1 MHGRTTPAQAL
12 ANPHNGDL
20 DMLEAM
26 MDRMHHRGSSS
37 PGSTSA
43 FPARPSSRASSSS
56 RLSHHSSSR
65 SLHSLQSSHAV
76 SGPSYDSR
84 HARTA
89 SGLSD
94 QRASVDDDRTPSV
107 AQGEWG
113 SSRHG
118 SGSIRSATP
127 SSSRYQP
134 SDDAAS
140 AHSLQSRAAQVGVG
154 EDPSRQQQQHPA
166 ATFARPEPTSL
177 RTRPRTATSPIP
189 FERSSSPLRLLPRSP
204 TNDRT
209 PLEDLSFFREVGAL
223 VGDDPRWDEPLTSP
237 RRLDADD
244 SDSIRS
250 GTSSVLSG
258 PRSSSLRAARLREDI
273 EKEALR
279 IKERASLE
287 ELRRNAAAAS
297 AVAAGHRAVT
307 PDPPSRHSSSSS
319 PPPHAALQ
327 QRESFQGSMSGIP
340 LYPGA
345 PVPSASSPSS
355 SSAAR
360 PPPAADSRSVRSL
373 GSTATASGSGP
384 TAGAQGSSS
393 ASVKT
398 SGSGSYAVSGSPA
411 SGSGGAS
418 ARTEYGARS
427 DRSRQTQSRE
437 WSQTCW
443 VWVRDK
449 GSASVTGGSSGSSG
463 GGRFSKAPL
472 IRDVPAA
479 LKRKGGKRESAH
491 HLLSPAEALLFNV
504 DDSLAGKGGKS
515 SSKDKDK
522 GREKAVLG
530 PAAAS
535 RDGRWRRATGV
546 LRDDGYFRVLGES
559 DKAVVHNVHLPS
571 LGRSD
576 VRLVDHSLFGR
587 PNCISMSRSHAA
599 PPTPHRH
606 SFSPS
611 ASSLPSPP
619 RLDETVYL
627 CFPSVVATQVWLVMA
642 QCFARPEFY
651 LSSGAAAPR
660 PLRSAVASDSG
671 TDSADDD
678 RPDEL
683 ESGCRIFRSLHLSIA
698 EGRALGELATE
709 VVRPGPKSSWERPV
723 IDDDSTLSNID
734 SYSHS
739 FATPGMEPSPSKSV
753 SSMSLPRLASR
764 HGQDGR
770 DGGGGGGSSSSG
782 SSAAYC
788 EIEMGGEVIA
798 QTSVRKGSSPYWNE
812 SFVFSD
818 LPPFVAPVTIRVLQM
833 AKHSSRPVLI
843 GSATVR
849 IPDLPRQQ
857 SIEDWWAVK
866 PPTST
871 KSSDVVGELSLG
883 VRVNEEV
890 VLPSRDYDAML
901 QLLSDDADA
910 DLATDIAHEFPSDLE
925 EVTRTLMRI
934 YQAES
939 VLLSR
944 ILRLADL
951 EIDHNALSQRSAAI
965 LFRGNSILTKSV
977 ELYLRLTGAE
987 YLDASIGEVIRRIV
1001 AEKVEIE
1008 IDPMKLRPGT
1018 KDKEL
1023 QHNVH
1028 LLREWALTLFHAI
1041 YDAREKCPHDLRQ
1054 IFAHIQ
1060 GAVIDKYGEGEDQK
1074 NTRWTCVSAFIFL
1087 RFFVPAVLNPKLF
1100 FIVPGPPDPKSQRTL
1115 TLVAKTL
1122 QGLANFS
1129 SFGQKEPWMLPMNA
1143 FVQDNTAALVDF
1155 IEHVSTPAPSTAYR
1169 QEWTSPNA
1177 AAYLAPARLRSSL
1190 PPLGKEGVPLLP
1202 HLIDLP
1208 RELGVLATRIAR
1220 LAADKG
1226 PLADLT
1232 SLSGGGGGESRCE
1245 TPSVASSRGGR
1256 SRRFVEL
1263 VETCID
1269 VHVESR
1275 RRGGGLVSLP
1285 PYEDL
1290 RNRTPD
1296 PKTRTRRLMTGRP
1309 AIADQYSSA
1318 AGLRKAL
1325 GVPPLPR
1332 TSSSAS
1338 SGAGA
1343 GVGAGA
1349 GAGAGPSTA
1358 ASATVDG
1365 DELHIRNPASN
1376 GTGPSPPPDVR
1387 DELRPAPRPRE
1398 ESETSVHSTAS
1409 RRTHR
1414 GFTINGADSPGVA
1427 GLRHSG
1433 GSYPTKSFSTEDL
1446 SLLASLQ
1453 TGDLDATTPRRDAP
1467 APFLVSSQT
1476 MSSLAGYGAV
1486 VRNSLDDEEADS
1498 RSSSVRLPGDAS
1510 AAGYAFPPAKTR
1522 VVTRGD
1528 PASAA
1533 TATAAP
1539 SSSGRSKSSA
1549 SSTRSSQIPPT
1560 VPTSRI
1566 RITQETTTT
1575 TTYVSDPAPP
1585 AVVGAVE
1592 FGTQHRRSVPYDDD
1606 TSLAPTS
1613 PDEGTPFESSFGT
1626 SAFSAPLMRANPS
1639 QSSQHSMLS
1648 VLSGRS
1654 LASSASTVSIS
1665 AEITAGPG
1673 PAASSSSSSGAAAA
1687 SAAAVVGRRA
1697 SSAGMSLA
1705 GMGRRATGSVSGPAG
1720 GAGISTLRD
1729 DQSDGG
1735 SSGRGGGARPSGSK
1749 GGLLSRAM
1757 GRKGSHAS

>member
-1 MHGRTTPAQAL
+1 MPAQTL
-12 ANPHNGDL
+12 ANPHNGDI

-26 MDRMHHRGSSS
+26 MDRMHNRASSS
-37 PGSTSA
+37 PGSTAA

-56 RLSHHSSSR
+56 RLSHHSSNPSLR
-65 SLHSLQSSHAV
+65 SYQSAHPPVPGS
-76 SGPSYDSR
+76 SSSSR
-84 HARTA
+84 HARAA

-94 QRASVDDDRTPSV
+94 QRASLDDDRTPSV

-113 SSRHG
+113 SSHHG
-118 SGSIRSATP
+118 SASTRSATP

-134 SDDAAS
+134 FDDAAS
-140 AHSLQSRAAQVGVG
+140 AHSLQTRAAQVGVG
-154 EDPSRQQQQHPA
+154 EDSSRQQHPA
-166 ATFARPEPTSL
+166 ASFARPEPTSL

-223 VGDDPRWDEPLTSP
+223 VSDDSRWDEPLPSP
-237 RRLDADD
+237 RRVDADD

-297 AVAAGHRAVT
+297 ALAAGHRAVT
-307 PDPPSRHSSSSS
+307 PDPPSRHSSSAS
-319 PPPHAALQ
+319 PPPRAGLQ

-345 PVPSASSPSS
+345 PMPSSSSPSS
-355 SSAAR
+355 SYIAR
-360 PPPAADSRSVRSL
+360 APPAADARSVRSL
-373 GSTATASGSGP
+373 GSTATASGSGSGA
-384 TAGAQGSSS
+384 TAAAQGSSS

-398 SGSGSYAVSGSPA
+398 SGSGSYAASGSAA

-427 DRSRQTQSRE
+427 DRSRQSQSRE

-443 VWVRDK
+443 VWVREK
-449 GSASVTGGSSGSSG
+449 GSASVGGGSSGSSG

-504 DDSLAGKGGKS
+504 DESVAGKGSKS

-522 GREKAVLG
+522 EKGREKAVFG

-546 LRDDGYFRVLGES
+546 LRDDGYFRVFGES

-587 PNCISMSRSHAA
+587 PNCISLSRSHAA

-651 LSSGAAAPR
+651 LASGAATPR
-660 PLRSAVASDSG
+660 PLRSAAASDSG

-709 VVRPGPKSSWERPV
+709 VVRPGPKSSWERPAV
-723 IDDDSTLSNID
+723 DDDSTLSSID

-739 FATPGMEPSPSKSV
+739 FATTGLEPSPSKSV

-770 DGGGGGGSSSSG
+770 EGGGGGSSS

-788 EIEMGGEVIA
+788 EIEMGGEVVA

-812 SFVFSD
+812 SFVFND
-818 LPPFVAPVTIRVLQM
+818 LPPFVAPVTVRVLQM

-866 PPTST
+866 PPSSA

-925 EVTRTLMRI
+925 EVTKTLMRI

-951 EIDHNALSQRSAAI
+951 EVDHNSLSQRSAAI
-965 LFRGNSILTKSV
+965 LFRGNTILTKSV

-1023 QHNVH
+1023 QANVH
-1028 LLREWALTLFHAI
+1028 LLREWALTLFNAI
-1041 YDAREKCPHDLRQ
+1041 YDARERCPHDLRQ

-1060 GAVIDKYGEGEDQK
+1060 GAVVDKYGEGDDQK

-1177 AAYLAPARLRSSL
+1177 AAYLAPTRLRSSL

-1208 RELGVLATRIAR
+1208 RELGLLATRIAR
-1220 LAADKG
+1220 LSADKG

-1232 SLSGGGGGESRCE
+1232 SSSVGGAGEGRCE
-1245 TPSVASSRGGR
+1245 TPSIASSRGGR
-1256 SRRFVEL
+1256 SRRFIEL

-1285 PYEDL
+1285 PYEDM
-1290 RNRTPD
+1290 RKRTPD
-1296 PKTRTRRLMTGRP
+1296 PKSRTRRIMTGRP
-1309 AIADQYSSA
+1309 AIAEQYSSA

-1332 TSSSAS
+1332 TSSSGS
-1338 SGAGA
+1338 SGAG
-1343 GVGAGA
+1343 VR
-1349 GAGAGPSTA
+1349 AGPSPGSGVA
-1358 ASATVDG
+1358 ASALVDG
-1365 DELHIRNPASN
+1365 DELHIRNPSSSGAD
-1376 GTGPSPPPDVR
+1376 PAPPPPDVR
-1387 DELRPAPRPRE
+1387 DELSPVPRLRE
-1398 ESETSVHSTAS
+1398 ESETSMHSTAS

-1414 GFTINGADSPGVA
+1414 GYTINGADSPGVA

-1433 GSYPTKSFSTEDL
+1433 GSFPTKSFSTEDL

-1453 TGDLDATTPRRDAP
+1453 AGDLDPPAPRRDAQ
-1467 APFLVSSQT
+1467 APSLAASQT
-1476 MSSLAGYGAV
+1476 MASLAGYGAV
-1486 VRNSLDDEEADS
+1486 VRNSLDGEEADS
-1498 RSSSVRLPGDAS
+1498 RSSSVRSPSDAS

-1522 VVTRGD
+1522 VVTRGE
-1528 PASAA
+1528 PS
-1533 TATAAP
+1533 TATTATAP
-1539 SSSGRSKSSA
+1539 SSSARSKSSA

-1575 TTYVSDPAPP
+1575 TTYVSDPAPAP
-1585 AVVGAVE
+1585 AVAGAVE
-1592 FGTQHRRSVPYDDD
+1592 FGTQQHRRSVPYDDD

-1665 AEITAGPG
+1665 AEISAGPP
-1673 PAASSSSSSGAAAA
+1673 PAASSSSSSGTAGS
-1687 SAAAVVGRRA
+1687 SAAGAVGRRA
-1697 SSAGMSLA
+1697 SSAGMSLG
-1705 GMGRRATGSVSGPAG
+1705 GMGRRAMGSVSGPAG
-1720 GAGISTLRD
+1720 GSGVATLRD

-1735 SSGRGGGARPSGSK
+1735 SSGRGSGARPSGSK

>member
-1 MHGRTTPAQAL
+1 MPPQTL
-12 ANPHNGDL
+12 ASPHNGDI

-26 MDRMHHRGSSS
+26 MDRMHHRGASS
-37 PGSTSA
+37 PGSPSA

-56 RLSHHSSSR
+56 RLSHHSSNPSLR
-65 SLHSLQSSHAV
+65 SFQSPPPV
-76 SGPSYDSR
+76 PGPSSDLR
-84 HARTA
+84 HARAA

-94 QRASVDDDRTPSV
+94 QRASLDDDRTPSV

-113 SSRHG
+113 SSRH
-118 SGSIRSATP
+118 SSASTRSATP

-134 SDDAAS
+134 FDDAAS
-140 AHSLQSRAAQVGVG
+140 SHSLQTRAAQVGVG
-154 EDPSRQQQQHPA
+154 EDPSRQQHHHPA
-166 ATFARPEPTSL
+166 ASFARPEPTSL

-223 VGDDPRWDEPLTSP
+223 VSDDSRWDEPLPSL

-307 PDPPSRHSSSSS
+307 PDPPSRQSSSSS
-319 PPPHAALQ
+319 PTPHAGLQ
-327 QRESFQGSMSGIP
+327 PRESFQGSMSGIP

-345 PVPSASSPSS
+345 PVPSSSSPSS
-355 SSAAR
+355 SYAAR
-360 PPPAADSRSVRSL
+360 PPVAADARSVRSL

-384 TAGAQGSSS
+384 TAAAQGSSS

-398 SGSGSYAVSGSPA
+398 SGSGSYAASGSAA

-427 DRSRQTQSRE
+427 DRSRQSQSRE

-443 VWVRDK
+443 VWVREK
-449 GSASVTGGSSGSSG
+449 GSASVIGGSSGSSG

-504 DDSLAGKGGKS
+504 DDSVAGKGSKS
-515 SSKDKDK
+515 SSKDKDKEK

-546 LRDDGYFRVLGES
+546 LRDDGYFRVFGES

-587 PNCISMSRSHAA
+587 PNCISMSRSHTA

-611 ASSLPSPP
+611 ASSLPTPP

-651 LSSGAAAPR
+651 LASGAATPR
-660 PLRSAVASDSG
+660 PLRSAAASDSG

-709 VVRPGPKSSWERPV
+709 VVRPGPKSSWERPAV
-723 IDDDSTLSNID
+723 DDDSTLSSID

-770 DGGGGGGSSSSG
+770 DGLSGGSSSS

-788 EIEMGGEVIA
+788 EVEMGGEVIA

-812 SFVFSD
+812 SFVFND

-866 PPTST
+866 PPTSA

-925 EVTRTLMRI
+925 EVTKTLMRI

-951 EIDHNALSQRSAAI
+951 EVDHNALSQRSAAI
-965 LFRGNSILTKSV
+965 LFRGNTILTKSV

-1023 QHNVH
+1023 QSNVH
-1028 LLREWALTLFHAI
+1028 LLREWALTLFNAI

-1060 GAVIDKYGEGEDQK
+1060 SAVVDKYGEGEDQK

-1177 AAYLAPARLRSSL
+1177 AAYLAPTRLRSSL

-1208 RELGVLATRIAR
+1208 RELGLLATRIAR
-1220 LAADKG
+1220 LSADKG

-1232 SLSGGGGGESRCE
+1232 LSSIGASAGEGRCE
-1245 TPSVASSRGGR
+1245 TPSIASSRGGR
-1256 SRRFVEL
+1256 SRRFIEL

-1309 AIADQYSSA
+1309 AIADQYSSV
-1318 AGLRKAL
+1318 AGMRKAL

-1332 TSSSAS
+1332 TSSSGS

-1343 GVGAGA
+1343 GQ
-1349 GAGAGPSTA
+1349 GPSVA
-1358 ASATVDG
+1358 MGGTVDG
-1365 DELHIRNPASN
+1365 DELHIRNPASS
-1376 GTGPSPPPDVR
+1376 GTGLLPPPDMR
-1387 DELRPAPRPRE
+1387 DERAPVPRPRE
-1398 ESETSVHSTAS
+1398 ESETSVQSTAS

-1433 GSYPTKSFSTEDL
+1433 GSFPTKSFSTEDL

-1453 TGDLDATTPRRDAP
+1453 TGDLDPTAPRRDAP
-1467 APFLVSSQT
+1467 APSLVSSQT
-1476 MSSLAGYGAV
+1476 MASLAGYGAA
-1486 VRNSLDDEEADS
+1486 VRNSLDEEEADS
-1498 RSSSVRLPGDAS
+1498 RSSSVRSPSDAS
-1510 AAGYAFPPAKTR
+1510 ASGYAFPPAKTR
-1522 VVTRGD
+1522 VVTRGE
-1528 PASAA
+1528 PA
-1533 TATAAP
+1533 TATTTAAP
-1539 SSSGRSKSSA
+1539 STSARSKSSA

-1575 TTYVSDPAPP
+1575 TTYVHDPAPVAP
-1585 AVVGAVE
+1585 VAVGAVE

-1665 AEITAGPG
+1665 AEITAGP
-1673 PAASSSSSSGAAAA
+1673 PAATSSSSSSGAAG
-1687 SAAAVVGRRA
+1687 AAVVGRRA
-1697 SSAGMSLA
+1697 STAGMSLA

-1720 GAGISTLRD
+1720 GSGASTLRD

-1735 SSGRGGGARPSGSK
+1735 SSGRGAGTRPAGSK